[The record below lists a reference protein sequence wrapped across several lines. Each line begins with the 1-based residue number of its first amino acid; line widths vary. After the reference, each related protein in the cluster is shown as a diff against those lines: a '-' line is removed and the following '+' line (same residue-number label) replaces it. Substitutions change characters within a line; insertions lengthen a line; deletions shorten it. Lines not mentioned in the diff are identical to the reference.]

1 MSNPVSK
8 EWQLHGRRRAK
19 RSYFTFKV
27 KSGDLVQGKKQQ
39 LHFVGAAVKK

>member
-8 EWQLHGRRRAK
+8 EWQLHGHRRAK

-27 KSGDLVQGKKQQ
+27 RSGDLVQGKKQQ